1 VVGVTTADPGGAQER
16 TTFAW
21 RRTGLA
27 LLVGAVTI
35 ARLSVEHLGLFVLAP
50 AALAAEAALWVV
62 VRGVSTR
69 RAGPTLGTTRGVADA
84 PSPFAVLRDGRMP
97 AVVALTLG
105 LLALGELAAALGS
118 LT

>member
-1 VVGVTTADPGGAQER
+1 VVGVTAADPGRAQER
-16 TTFAW
+16 TTLAW

-50 AALAAEAALWVV
+50 AALAAGAALWVV

-69 RAGPTLGTTRGVADA
+69 RAGAGRAVADA